1 MSNFIQTVNAGTTRH
16 WFDPDKITQLRESMN
31 ANGDHELTVFLTDCR
46 VVEISDPALIEAI
59 KAGVGIPKLPAR

>member
-31 ANGDHELTVFLTDCR
+31 ATATTN
-46 VVEISDPALIEAI
+46 
-59 KAGVGIPKLPAR
+59 